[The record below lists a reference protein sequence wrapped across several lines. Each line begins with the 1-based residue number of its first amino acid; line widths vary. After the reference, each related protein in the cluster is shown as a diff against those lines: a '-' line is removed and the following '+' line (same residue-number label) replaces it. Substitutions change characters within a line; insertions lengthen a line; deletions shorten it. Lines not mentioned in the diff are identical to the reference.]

1 MYELGFNYN
10 KEYTFF
16 KIYAPKINSIK
27 LLLYENYNDVRY
39 QSVNMYKNGEYFEV
53 KVEGDLDG
61 IYYKYQLDEKF
72 EIVDPF
78 CKASSINSLKSCVID
93 LNSTNP
99 DGFIHEEYEIANRNE
114 AIIYELSIK
123 DYSSDISSKIRDDY
137 RGKFLGSIEESDVS
151 GINHLKDLGITHV
164 HLMPVFDFVGVD
176 ERNSER
182 FSGDN
187 YNWGYNPENYNCIEA
202 SYSTEPENPKN
213 RIIEL
218 KKMIQTLHANHIGVI
233 MDVVYNHTFRNED
246 HPFNLIYPQFYRRDK
261 DGDFTNG
268 SGVGNELNTEDEF
281 VRKFIIDSLLYFQKE
296 FHIDGFRFDLMALI
310 DSETTD
316 KIVSELRKNDENVI
330 IYGEPW
336 MADESPLQKN
346 KRTIFGSQKGKDYAF
361 FNPFFRNAIKGDND
375 DNSTG
380 FVQENVDKI
389 GLETGI
395 CGSIY
400 YDEKRHGFCENPN
413 ETINYFNSHDNLIL
427 QDKLIKTNADIETS
441 TKLCFDLIMLSQGV
455 PFFHCGNEF
464 LRGKSMYK
472 NTYNLPLSVNAVDW
486 KLKYDNAEIYEYVK
500 SLIEFRKMHEE
511 FNLKN
516 ANEIR
521 NKIKFYNVNDCCI
534 CFSIK
539 SDKVFLLAF
548 INSGESFKF
557 DLNDYFED
565 FNKCTKIFDEKI
577 IEMEVNDN
585 VILIDGRKS
594 GVYSIS
600 MEK

>member
-16 KIYAPKINSIK
+16 KIYAPKINRVK

-39 QSVNMYKNGEYFEV
+39 NSIDMKKSDGYFEV

-78 CKASSINSLKSCVID
+78 CKASSINSLKSCVVD

-99 DGFIHEEYEIANRNE
+99 DGFIHEEYEIANKNE

-137 RGKFLGSIEESDVS
+137 RGKFLGLIEESDVS

-164 HLMPVFDFVGVD
+164 HLMPVFDFLGVD

-182 FSGDN
+182 FSENN
-187 YNWGYNPENYNCIEA
+187 YNWGYNPENYNCIEG

-213 RIIEL
+213 RIIEF
-218 KKMIQTLHANHIGVI
+218 KKMIKTLHANHIGVI
-233 MDVVYNHTFRNED
+233 MDVVYNHTFRNKD
-246 HPFNLIYPQFYRRDK
+246 HPFNLIYPQFYRRNK

-281 VRKFIIDSLLYFQKE
+281 VRRFIIDSLLYFQKE

-441 TKLCFDLIMLSQGV
+441 TKLCFDLIILSQGI

-464 LRGKSMYK
+464 LRSKSMYK
-472 NTYNLPLSVNAVDW
+472 NTYNLSLSVNAVDW
-486 KLKYDNAEIYEYVK
+486 KLKYDNDEIYQYVK
-500 SLIEFRKMHEE
+500 SLIKFRKMHPE
-511 FNLKN
+511 FNLKD

-521 NKIKFYNVNDCCI
+521 NEIKFYNVNDCCI
-534 CFSIK
+534 CFSVK
-539 SDKVFLLAF
+539 NNEGFLLVF
-548 INSGESFKF
+548 INSGEGFTF
-557 DLNDYFED
+557 DLNEYFED

-577 IEMEVNDN
+577 IEMETNEN
-585 VILIDGRKS
+585 VILIDRRKS

>member
-10 KEYTFF
+10 NEYTVF
-16 KIYAPKINSIK
+16 KIYAPKINNVK

-137 RGKFLGSIEESDVS
+137 RGKFLGLIEESDVS

-176 ERNSER
+176 ERNSEKC
-182 FSGDN
+182 SGDN
-187 YNWGYNPENYNCIEA
+187 YNWGYNPENYNCIEG

-213 RIIEL
+213 RIIEF

-246 HPFNLIYPQFYRRDK
+246 HPFNMIYPQFYRRDK

-281 VRKFIIDSLLYFQKE
+281 VRQFIIDSLLYFQKE

-316 KIVSELRKNDENVI
+316 KIVSELRKNDRNVI

-400 YDEKRHGFCENPN
+400 YDEKRHGFCENPH

-427 QDKLIKTNADIETS
+427 QDKLMKTNLDIETS

-464 LRGKSMYK
+464 LRSKSMYK

-500 SLIEFRKMHEE
+500 SLIEFRKVHQE

-539 SDKVFLLAF
+539 SDKGFLLAF

-557 DLNDYFED
+557 DLNEYFED

-577 IEMEVNDN
+577 IEMEVKDN
-585 VILIDGRKS
+585 VILIDRRKS

>member
-16 KIYAPKINSIK
+16 KIYAPKINSVK
-27 LLLYENYNDVRY
+27 LLLYENYNDVKY

-99 DGFIHEEYEIANRNE
+99 DGFIHEEYEIANKNE

-137 RGKFLGSIEESDVS
+137 RGKFLGLIEESDVS

-176 ERNSER
+176 ERNSEK
-182 FSGDN
+182 FSEDN
-187 YNWGYNPENYNCIEA
+187 YNWGYNPENYNCIEG

-213 RIIEL
+213 RIIEF

-233 MDVVYNHTFRNED
+233 MDVVYNHTFRNKD
-246 HPFNLIYPQFYRRDK
+246 HPFNLIYPQFYRRNK

-281 VRKFIIDSLLYFQKE
+281 VRRFIIDSLLYFQKE

-375 DNSTG
+375 DDYTG

-427 QDKLIKTNADIETS
+427 QDKLMKTNADIETS
-441 TKLCFDLIMLSQGV
+441 TKLCFDLIMLSQGI

-464 LRGKSMYK
+464 LRSKSMYK
-472 NTYNLPLSVNAVDW
+472 NTYNLSLSINAVDW
-486 KLKYDNAEIYEYVK
+486 KLKYDNVEIYDYVK
-500 SLIEFRKMHEE
+500 SLIKFRKMHPE
-511 FNLKN
+511 FNLKD

-539 SDKVFLLAF
+539 SDKGFLLAF
-548 INSGESFKF
+548 INSGEGFTF

-585 VILIDGRKS
+585 VILIDRRKS

>member
-16 KIYAPKINSIK
+16 KIYAPKINSVK

-39 QSVNMYKNGEYFEV
+39 QSVNMYKNCEYFEV

-61 IYYKYQLDEKF
+61 IYYKYQIDEKF

-114 AIIYELSIK
+114 AIVYELSIK

-137 RGKFLGSIEESDVS
+137 RGKFLGLIEESDVS
-151 GINHLKDLGITHV
+151 GIDHLKDLGITHV
-164 HLMPVFDFVGVD
+164 HLMPVFDFLGVD

-187 YNWGYNPENYNCIEA
+187 YNWGYNPENYNCIEG
-202 SYSTEPENPKN
+202 SYSTDPENPKN
-213 RIIEL
+213 RIIEF

-233 MDVVYNHTFRNED
+233 MDVVYNHTFRNKD

-281 VRKFIIDSLLYFQKE
+281 VRQFIIDSLLYFQKE

-316 KIVSELRKNDENVI
+316 KIVSELRKNNENVI

-336 MADESPLQKN
+336 MADESPLSKN
-346 KRTIFGSQKGKDYAF
+346 KRTIFGSQKGKDYGL

-380 FVQENVDKI
+380 FVQENVEKI

-427 QDKLIKTNADIETS
+427 QDKLMKTNADIETS
-441 TKLCFDLIMLSQGV
+441 TKLCFDLIILSQGI

-464 LRGKSMYK
+464 LRSKSMYK
-472 NTYNLPLSVNAVDW
+472 NTYNLSLSVNAVDW
-486 KLKYDNAEIYEYVK
+486 KLKYDNDEIYQYVK
-500 SLIEFRKMHEE
+500 SLIKFRKMHPE
-511 FNLKN
+511 FNLKD

-539 SDKVFLLAF
+539 SDKGFLLAF

-557 DLNDYFED
+557 YLNDYFEG

-585 VILIDGRKS
+585 VILIDRRKS

>member
-16 KIYAPKINSIK
+16 KIYAPKINRVK

-39 QSVNMYKNGEYFEV
+39 NSIDMKKSDGYFEV

-78 CKASSINSLKSCVID
+78 CKASSINSLKSCVVD

-99 DGFIHEEYEIANRNE
+99 DGFIHEEYEIANKNE

-137 RGKFLGSIEESDVS
+137 RGKFLGLIEESDVS

-164 HLMPVFDFVGVD
+164 HLMPVFDFLGVD

-182 FSGDN
+182 FSENN
-187 YNWGYNPENYNCIEA
+187 YNWGYNPENYNCIEG

-213 RIIEL
+213 RIIEF
-218 KKMIQTLHANHIGVI
+218 KKMIKTLHANHIGVI
-233 MDVVYNHTFRNED
+233 MDVVYNHTFRNKD

-281 VRKFIIDSLLYFQKE
+281 VRRFIIDSLLYFQKE

-375 DNSTG
+375 DDYTG

-441 TKLCFDLIMLSQGV
+441 TKLCFDLIILSQGI

-464 LRGKSMYK
+464 LRSKSMYK
-472 NTYNLPLSVNAVDW
+472 NTYNLSLSVNAVDW
-486 KLKYDNAEIYEYVK
+486 KLKYDNDEIYQYVK
-500 SLIEFRKMHEE
+500 SLIKFRKMHPE
-511 FNLKN
+511 FNLKD

-534 CFSIK
+534 CFSVK
-539 SDKVFLLAF
+539 NNEGFLLVF
-548 INSGESFKF
+548 INSGEGFTF
-557 DLNDYFED
+557 DLNEYFED

-577 IEMEVNDN
+577 IEMETNEN
-585 VILIDGRKS
+585 VILIDRRKS

>member
-16 KIYAPKINSIK
+16 KIYAPKINSVK

-39 QSVNMYKNGEYFEV
+39 QSVNMYKNGEFFEV

-137 RGKFLGSIEESDVS
+137 RGKFLGLIEESDVS
-151 GINHLKDLGITHV
+151 GINYLKDLGITHV

-187 YNWGYNPENYNCIEA
+187 YNWGYNPENYNCIEG

-213 RIIEL
+213 RIIEF

-233 MDVVYNHTFRNED
+233 MDVVYNHTFRNKD
-246 HPFNLIYPQFYRRDK
+246 HPFNLTYPQFYRRDK

-281 VRKFIIDSLLYFQKE
+281 VRQFIIDSLLYFQKE
-296 FHIDGFRFDLMALI
+296 FHTDGFRFDLMALI
-310 DSETTD
+310 DAETTD

-346 KRTIFGSQKGKDYAF
+346 KRTTFGSQKGKDYAF

-464 LRGKSMYK
+464 LRSKSMYK
-472 NTYNLPLSVNAVDW
+472 NTYNLSLSINAVDW

-500 SLIEFRKMHEE
+500 SLIEFRKMYEE

-521 NKIKFYNVNDCCI
+521 NKIKFYNVNDYCI

-539 SDKVFLLAF
+539 SDKGFLLAF

-577 IEMEVNDN
+577 IEMEVDDN
-585 VILIDGRKS
+585 VILIDRRKS

>member
-16 KIYAPKINSIK
+16 KIYAPKINSVK

-39 QSVNMYKNGEYFEV
+39 QSVNMYKNGEFFEV

-114 AIIYELSIK
+114 AIVYELSIK

-137 RGKFLGSIEESDVS
+137 RGKFLGLIEESDVS

-187 YNWGYNPENYNCIEA
+187 YNWGYNPENYNCIEG

-213 RIIEL
+213 RIIEF

-233 MDVVYNHTFRNED
+233 MDVVYNHTFRNKD

-281 VRKFIIDSLLYFQKE
+281 VRRFVIDSLLYFQKE

-316 KIVSELRKNDENVI
+316 KIVSEIRKNDENVI

-346 KRTIFGSQKGKDYAF
+346 KRTTFGSQKGKDYAF

-464 LRGKSMYK
+464 LRSKSMYK
-472 NTYNLPLSVNAVDW
+472 NTYNLSLSINAVDW

-500 SLIEFRKMHEE
+500 SLIEFRKMYEE

-521 NKIKFYNVNDCCI
+521 NKIKFYNVNDYCI

-539 SDKVFLLAF
+539 SDKGFLLAF

>member
-16 KIYAPKINSIK
+16 KIYAPKINSVK

-99 DGFIHEEYEIANRNE
+99 EGFIHEEYEIANRNE

-137 RGKFLGSIEESDVS
+137 RGKFLGLIEESDVS

-182 FSGDN
+182 FSEDN
-187 YNWGYNPENYNCIEA
+187 YNWGYNPENYNCIEG

-213 RIIEL
+213 RIIEF

-233 MDVVYNHTFRNED
+233 MDVVYNHTFRSKD
-246 HPFNLIYPQFYRRDK
+246 HPFNLIYTQFYRRDK

-281 VRKFIIDSLLYFQKE
+281 VRRFIIDSLLYFQKE

-316 KIVSELRKNDENVI
+316 KIVSELRKQDENVI

-427 QDKLIKTNADIETS
+427 QDKLMKTNADIETS
-441 TKLCFDLIMLSQGV
+441 TKLCFDLIMLSQGI

-464 LRGKSMYK
+464 LRSKSMYK
-472 NTYNLPLSVNAVDW
+472 NTYNLSLSINAVDW
-486 KLKYDNAEIYEYVK
+486 KLKYDNAEIDEYVK
-500 SLIEFRKMHEE
+500 SLIEFRKMHQE

-539 SDKVFLLAF
+539 NNGGFLLVF

-557 DLNDYFED
+557 DLNEYFED
-565 FNKCTKIFDEKI
+565 FNKCTKIFDGKI
-577 IEMEVNDN
+577 IEVEVNDN
-585 VILIDGRKS
+585 VILIDRRKS

>member
-10 KEYTFF
+10 KEYTVF
-16 KIYAPKINSIK
+16 KIYAPQTTTIK
-27 LLLYENYNDVRY
+27 LLLYENYDDVRY
-39 QSVNMYKNGEYFEV
+39 KSIDMKKSDGYFEV

-61 IYYKYQLDEKF
+61 IYYKYQLDDEF

-78 CKASSINSLKSCVID
+78 CKASSINSLKSCVVD

-99 DGFIHEEYEIANRNE
+99 EGFADEQYKIANRNE

-123 DYSSDISSKIRDDY
+123 DYSSDISSRVDENH
-137 RGKFLGSIEESDVS
+137 RGKFLGLVEENDVS
-151 GINHLKDLGITHV
+151 GINHLKDLRITHV

-176 ERNSER
+176 ERNSES
-182 FSGDN
+182 FSEDN
-187 YNWGYNPENYNCIEA
+187 YNWGYNPENYNCIEG
-202 SYSTEPENPKN
+202 SYSTEPDNPKN
-213 RIIEL
+213 RIIEF
-218 KKMIQTLHANHIGVI
+218 KKMIQTLHENNIGVI
-233 MDVVYNHTFRNED
+233 MDVVYNHTFRNKD
-246 HPFNLIYPQFYRRDK
+246 HPFNLIYPQFYRRDNN
-261 DGDFTNG
+261 GDFTNG

-316 KIVSELRKNDENVI
+316 KIVCELRKIDENVI

-336 MADESPLQKN
+336 VADESPLPKN
-346 KRTIFGSQKGKDYAF
+346 KRTTFGSQKGKDYAL

-380 FVQENVDKI
+380 FVQKNVDKI
-389 GLETGI
+389 SLEIGI
-395 CGSIY
+395 CGSID
-400 YDEKRHGFCENPN
+400 YDEKRRGFCKNPN

-427 QDKLIKTNADIETS
+427 QDKLLKTNTDIVTS
-441 TKLCFDLIMLSQGV
+441 TKLCFDLIMLSQGI

-464 LRGKSMYK
+464 LRSKLMFK
-472 NTYNLPLSVNAVDW
+472 NTYNLTLDVNAVDW
-486 KLKYDNAEIYEYVK
+486 KLKNYNNEVFQYVK
-500 SLIEFRKMHEE
+500 SLIEFRKTHPE
-511 FNLKN
+511 FKLKDE
-516 ANEIR
+516 NEIK
-521 NKIKFYNVNDCCI
+521 NKLKFHDVNDFCI

-539 SDKVFLLAF
+539 NERGFLLVF
-548 INSGESFKF
+548 INSGEKFEF
-557 DLNDYFED
+557 DLNDYFKN
-565 FNKCTKIFDEKI
+565 FVNCTKIFDDKI
-577 IEMEVNDN
+577 IERQVTDN
-585 VILIDGRKS
+585 VILIDERKS

>member
-16 KIYAPKINSIK
+16 KIYAPKINRVK

-39 QSVNMYKNGEYFEV
+39 NSIDMKKSDGYFEV

-61 IYYKYQLDEKF
+61 IYYIYQLDEKF

-99 DGFIHEEYEIANRNE
+99 DGFIHEEYEIANKNE

-137 RGKFLGSIEESDVS
+137 RGKFLGLIEESDVS
-151 GINHLKDLGITHV
+151 GINNLKDLGITHV

-176 ERNSER
+176 ERNSEK
-182 FSGDN
+182 FSEDN
-187 YNWGYNPENYNCIEA
+187 YNWGYNPENYNCIEG

-213 RIIEL
+213 RIIEF

-233 MDVVYNHTFRNED
+233 MDVVYNHTFRNKD
-246 HPFNLIYPQFYRRDK
+246 HPFNLIYPQFYRRNK

-281 VRKFIIDSLLYFQKE
+281 VRQFIIDSLLYFQKE

-361 FNPFFRNAIKGDND
+361 LNPFFRNAIKGDND
-375 DNSTG
+375 DDYTG

-427 QDKLIKTNADIETS
+427 QDKLMKTNADIETS
-441 TKLCFDLIMLSQGV
+441 TKLCFDLIMLSQGI

-464 LRGKSMYK
+464 LRSKSMYT
-472 NTYNLPLSVNAVDW
+472 NTYNLSLSINAVDW

-500 SLIEFRKMHEE
+500 SLIKFRKMHEE
-511 FNLKN
+511 FNLKD

-521 NKIKFYNVNDCCI
+521 NKIKFYNVNDYCI
-534 CFSIK
+534 CFSVK
-539 SDKVFLLAF
+539 NNEGFLLAF
-548 INSGESFKF
+548 MNSGESFKF

-565 FNKCTKIFDEKI
+565 YNKCTKIFDEKI

-585 VILIDGRKS
+585 VILIDRRKS

>member
-16 KIYAPKINSIK
+16 KIYAPKINSVK
-27 LLLYENYNDVRY
+27 LLLYENYNDVKY

-114 AIIYELSIK
+114 AIIYELLIK

-137 RGKFLGSIEESDVS
+137 RGKFLGLIEESDVS
-151 GINHLKDLGITHV
+151 GIDHLKDLGITHV

-176 ERNSER
+176 ERNSEK
-182 FSGDN
+182 FSEDN
-187 YNWGYNPENYNCIEA
+187 YNWGYNPENYNCIEG

-213 RIIEL
+213 RIIEF

-233 MDVVYNHTFRNED
+233 MDVVYNHTFRNKD
-246 HPFNLIYPQFYRRDK
+246 HPFNLIYPQFYRRNK

-281 VRKFIIDSLLYFQKE
+281 VRRFIIDSLLYFQKE

-336 MADESPLQKN
+336 MADESPLSKN
-346 KRTIFGSQKGKDYAF
+346 KSTTFGSQKGKDYAF
-361 FNPFFRNAIKGDND
+361 FNQSFRNAIKGDND

-389 GLETGI
+389 GIETGI

-400 YDEKRHGFCENPN
+400 YDEKRHGFCENSN

-441 TKLCFDLIMLSQGV
+441 TKLCFDLIMLSQGI

-464 LRGKSMYK
+464 LRSKSMYK
-472 NTYNLPLSVNAVDW
+472 NTYNLSLSINAVDW
-486 KLKYDNAEIYEYVK
+486 KLKYDNVEIYEYVK

-521 NKIKFYNVNDCCI
+521 NKIKFYDVNDSCI

-539 SDKVFLLAF
+539 NNEGFLLAF
-548 INSGESFKF
+548 MNSGESFKF

-585 VILIDGRKS
+585 VILIDRRKS

>member
-16 KIYAPKINSIK
+16 KIYAPKINRVK

-39 QSVNMYKNGEYFEV
+39 NSIDMKKSDGYFEI

-114 AIIYELSIK
+114 AIVYELSIK

-137 RGKFLGSIEESDVS
+137 RGKFLGLIEESDVS

-164 HLMPVFDFVGVD
+164 HLMPVFDFLGVD

-187 YNWGYNPENYNCIEA
+187 YNWGYNPENYNCIEG
-202 SYSTEPENPKN
+202 SYSTEPENQKN
-213 RIIEL
+213 RIIEF

-233 MDVVYNHTFRNED
+233 MDVVYNHTFRNKD
-246 HPFNLIYPQFYRRDK
+246 HPFNLIYPQFYRRNK

-281 VRKFIIDSLLYFQKE
+281 VRQFIIDSLLYFQKE

-361 FNPFFRNAIKGDND
+361 FNQSFRNAIKGDND
-375 DNSTG
+375 DDSTG

-441 TKLCFDLIMLSQGV
+441 TKLCFDLIMLSQGI

-464 LRGKSMYK
+464 LRCKSMYT
-472 NTYNLPLSVNAVDW
+472 NTYNLSLSINAVDW
-486 KLKYDNAEIYEYVK
+486 KLKYYNVEIYEYVK
-500 SLIEFRKMHEE
+500 SLIKFRKMHPE
-511 FNLKN
+511 FNLKD

-521 NKIKFYNVNDCCI
+521 NKIKFYDVNDYCI
-534 CFSIK
+534 CFSVK
-539 SDKVFLLAF
+539 NNEGFLLVF
-548 INSGESFKF
+548 INSGEGFTF
-557 DLNDYFED
+557 DLNEYFED

-577 IEMEVNDN
+577 IEMETNEN
-585 VILIDGRKS
+585 EILIDRRKS

>member
-16 KIYAPKINSIK
+16 KIYAPKINRVK

-39 QSVNMYKNGEYFEV
+39 NSIDMKKSDGYFEV

-78 CKASSINSLKSCVID
+78 CKASSINSLKSCVVD

-99 DGFIHEEYEIANRNE
+99 DGFIHEEYEIANKNE

-137 RGKFLGSIEESDVS
+137 RGKFLGLIEESDVS

-164 HLMPVFDFVGVD
+164 HLMPVFDFLGVD

-182 FSGDN
+182 FSENN
-187 YNWGYNPENYNCIEA
+187 YNWGYNPENYNCIEG

-213 RIIEL
+213 RIIEF
-218 KKMIQTLHANHIGVI
+218 KKMIKTLHANHIGVI
-233 MDVVYNHTFRNED
+233 MDVVYNHTFRNKD
-246 HPFNLIYPQFYRRDK
+246 HPFNLIYPQFYRRNK

-281 VRKFIIDSLLYFQKE
+281 VRRFIIDSLLYFQKE

-330 IYGEPW
+330 IYGDPW

-441 TKLCFDLIMLSQGV
+441 TKLCFDLIILSQGI

-464 LRGKSMYK
+464 LRSKSMYK
-472 NTYNLPLSVNAVDW
+472 NTYNLSLSVNAVDW
-486 KLKYDNAEIYEYVK
+486 KLKYDNDEIYQYVK
-500 SLIEFRKMHEE
+500 SLIKFRKMHPE
-511 FNLKN
+511 FNLKD

-534 CFSIK
+534 CFSVK
-539 SDKVFLLAF
+539 NNEGFLLVF
-548 INSGESFKF
+548 INSGEGFTF
-557 DLNDYFED
+557 DLNEYFED

-577 IEMEVNDN
+577 IEMETNEN
-585 VILIDGRKS
+585 VILIDRRKS

>member
-10 KEYTFF
+10 KEYTVF
-16 KIYAPKINSIK
+16 KIYAPQITTIK
-27 LLLYENYNDVRY
+27 LLLYENYDDVRY
-39 QSVNMYKNGEYFEV
+39 KSIDMIKSDGYFEV

-61 IYYKYQLDEKF
+61 IYYKYQLDDEF

-78 CKASSINSLKSCVID
+78 CQASSINSLKSCVVD

-99 DGFIHEEYEIANRNE
+99 EGLADEQYKIANRNE

-123 DYSSDISSKIRDDY
+123 DYSSDISSKVDENY
-137 RGKFLGSIEESDVS
+137 RGKFLGLVEENDVS

-176 ERNSER
+176 ERNSES
-182 FSGDN
+182 FSEDN
-187 YNWGYNPENYNCIEA
+187 YNWGYNPEIYNSIEG
-202 SYSTEPENPKN
+202 SYSTEPDNPKN
-213 RIIEL
+213 RIIEF
-218 KKMIQTLHANHIGVI
+218 KKMIQTLHENNIGVI
-233 MDVVYNHTFRNED
+233 MDVVYNHTFRNKD
-246 HPFNLIYPQFYRRDK
+246 HPFNLIYPQFYRRDNN
-261 DGDFTNG
+261 GDFTNG

-316 KIVSELRKNDENVI
+316 KIVCELRKIDENVI

-336 MADESPLQKN
+336 AADESPLSKN
-346 KRTIFGSQKGKDYAF
+346 KRTTFGSQKGKDYAL

-380 FVQENVDKI
+380 FVQKNVDKI
-389 GLETGI
+389 SLETGI
-395 CGSIY
+395 CGSID
-400 YDEKRHGFCENPN
+400 YDENRRGFCKNPN

-427 QDKLIKTNADIETS
+427 QDKLLKTNTDIVTS
-441 TKLCFDLIMLSQGV
+441 TKLCFDLIMLSQGI

-464 LRGKSMYK
+464 LRSKLMFK
-472 NTYNLPLSVNAVDW
+472 NTYNFPLDVNAVVW
-486 KLKYDNAEIYEYVK
+486 KLKNYNNEVFKYVK
-500 SLIEFRKMHEE
+500 SLIEFRKTHPE
-511 FNLKN
+511 FNLKDE
-516 ANEIR
+516 NEIK
-521 NKIKFYNVNDCCI
+521 NKLKFYDVNDFCI

-539 SDKVFLLAF
+539 NDRGFLLVF
-548 INSGESFKF
+548 INSGEKFEF
-557 DLNDYFED
+557 DLSDYFKN
-565 FNKCTKIFDEKI
+565 FVNCTKIFDDKI
-577 IEMEVNDN
+577 IETKVNDN
-585 VILIDGRKS
+585 VILIDERKS

>member
-16 KIYAPKINSIK
+16 KIYAPKINSVK

-93 LNSTNP
+93 LNFTNP
-99 DGFIHEEYEIANRNE
+99 EGFIHEEYEIANRNE

-137 RGKFLGSIEESDVS
+137 RGKFLGLIEESDVS
-151 GINHLKDLGITHV
+151 GINYLKDLGITHV

-187 YNWGYNPENYNCIEA
+187 YNWGYNPENYNCIEG

-213 RIIEL
+213 RITEF

-281 VRKFIIDSLLYFQKE
+281 VRQFIIDSLLYFQKE

-427 QDKLIKTNADIETS
+427 QDKLMKTNSDIETS
-441 TKLCFDLIMLSQGV
+441 TKLCFDLIMLSQGI

-464 LRGKSMYK
+464 LRSKSMYK
-472 NTYNLPLSVNAVDW
+472 NTYNLSLSINAVDW
-486 KLKYDNAEIYEYVK
+486 KLKYDNDEIYQYVK
-500 SLIEFRKMHEE
+500 SLIKFRKMHPE
-511 FNLKN
+511 FNLKD

-539 SDKVFLLAF
+539 SDKGFLLAF

-557 DLNDYFED
+557 YLNDYFKD
-565 FNKCTKIFDEKI
+565 FNKCTKIFDGKI
-577 IEMEVNDN
+577 IEVEVNDN
-585 VILIDGRKS
+585 VILIDRRKS

>member
-16 KIYAPKINSIK
+16 KIYAPKINSVK

-99 DGFIHEEYEIANRNE
+99 EGFIHEEYEIANRNE

-137 RGKFLGSIEESDVS
+137 RGKFLGLIEESDVS

-176 ERNSER
+176 ERNSEK
-182 FSGDN
+182 FSEDN
-187 YNWGYNPENYNCIEA
+187 YNWGYNPENYNCIEG
-202 SYSTEPENPKN
+202 SYSTDPENPKN
-213 RIIEL
+213 RIIEF
-218 KKMIQTLHANHIGVI
+218 KKMIQKLHANHIGVI
-233 MDVVYNHTFRNED
+233 MDVVYNHTFRNKD
-246 HPFNLIYPQFYRRDK
+246 HPFNLIYPQFYRRYK

-281 VRKFIIDSLLYFQKE
+281 VRRFIIDSLLYFQKE

-361 FNPFFRNAIKGDND
+361 FNSFFRNAIKGDND

-389 GLETGI
+389 GLEMGI

-441 TKLCFDLIMLSQGV
+441 TKLCFDLIMLSQGI

-464 LRGKSMYK
+464 LRSKSMYK
-472 NTYNLPLSVNAVDW
+472 NTYNLSLSINAVDW

-500 SLIEFRKMHEE
+500 SLIEFRKMHQE

-521 NKIKFYNVNDCCI
+521 NKIKFYDVNDCCI

-539 SDKVFLLAF
+539 NNEGFLLVF
-548 INSGESFKF
+548 INSGEGFKF

-565 FNKCTKIFDEKI
+565 FNICTKIFDEKI

-585 VILIDGRKS
+585 VILIDRRKS
-594 GVYSIS
+594 GVYYIS

>member
-16 KIYAPKINSIK
+16 KIYAPKINSVK

-99 DGFIHEEYEIANRNE
+99 EGFIHEEYEIANRNE

-137 RGKFLGSIEESDVS
+137 RGKFLGLIEESDVS

-182 FSGDN
+182 FSEDN
-187 YNWGYNPENYNCIEA
+187 YNWGYNPENYNCIEG

-213 RIIEL
+213 RIIEF

-233 MDVVYNHTFRNED
+233 MDVVYNHTFRSKD
-246 HPFNLIYPQFYRRDK
+246 HPFNLIYTQFYRRDK

-281 VRKFIIDSLLYFQKE
+281 VRRFIIDSLLYFQKE

-316 KIVSELRKNDENVI
+316 KIVSELRKQDENVI

-427 QDKLIKTNADIETS
+427 QDKLMKTNADIETS
-441 TKLCFDLIMLSQGV
+441 TKLCFDLIMLSQGI

-464 LRGKSMYK
+464 LRSKSMYK
-472 NTYNLPLSVNAVDW
+472 NTYNLSLSINAVDW

-500 SLIEFRKMHEE
+500 SLIEFRKMHQE

-539 SDKVFLLAF
+539 NNGGFLLVF

-557 DLNDYFED
+557 DLNEYFED
-565 FNKCTKIFDEKI
+565 FNKCTKIFDGKI
-577 IEMEVNDN
+577 IEVEVNDN
-585 VILIDGRKS
+585 VILIDRRKN

>member
-16 KIYAPKINSIK
+16 KIYAPKINSVK

-114 AIIYELSIK
+114 AIVYELSIK
-123 DYSSDISSKIRDDY
+123 DYSSDISIKIRDDY
-137 RGKFLGSIEESDVS
+137 RGKFLGLIEESDVS

-176 ERNSER
+176 ERNSEK
-182 FSGDN
+182 FSEDN
-187 YNWGYNPENYNCIEA
+187 YNWGYNPENYNCIEG
-202 SYSTEPENPKN
+202 SYSTDPENPKN
-213 RIIEL
+213 RIIEF
-218 KKMIQTLHANHIGVI
+218 KKMIQKLHANHIGVI
-233 MDVVYNHTFRNED
+233 MDVVYNHTFRNKD

-281 VRKFIIDSLLYFQKE
+281 VRRFIIDSLLYFQKE

-316 KIVSELRKNDENVI
+316 KIVSELRKQDENVI

-427 QDKLIKTNADIETS
+427 QDKLMKTNADIETS

-464 LRGKSMYK
+464 LRSKSMYK
-472 NTYNLPLSVNAVDW
+472 NTYNLSLSINAVDW
-486 KLKYDNAEIYEYVK
+486 KLKYDNAEIYQYVK
-500 SLIEFRKMHEE
+500 SLIEFRKMHQE

-539 SDKVFLLAF
+539 NNGGFLLVF

-557 DLNDYFED
+557 DLNEYFED
-565 FNKCTKIFDEKI
+565 FNKCTKIFDGKI
-577 IEMEVNDN
+577 IEVEVNDN
-585 VILIDGRKS
+585 VILIDRRKN

>member
-16 KIYAPKINSIK
+16 KIYAPKINSVK
-27 LLLYENYNDVRY
+27 LLLYENYNDVKY

-99 DGFIHEEYEIANRNE
+99 DGFIHEEYEIANKNE

-137 RGKFLGSIEESDVS
+137 RGKFLGLIEESDVS

-176 ERNSER
+176 ERNSEK
-182 FSGDN
+182 FSEDN
-187 YNWGYNPENYNCIEA
+187 YNWGYNPENYNCIEG

-213 RIIEL
+213 RIIEF

-233 MDVVYNHTFRNED
+233 MDVVYNHTFRNKD
-246 HPFNLIYPQFYRRDK
+246 HPFNLIYPQFYRRNK

-281 VRKFIIDSLLYFQKE
+281 VRRFIIDSLLYFQKE

-316 KIVSELRKNDENVI
+316 KIVSELRKNNENVI

-375 DNSTG
+375 DDYTG

-427 QDKLIKTNADIETS
+427 QDKLMKTNADIETS
-441 TKLCFDLIMLSQGV
+441 TKLCFDLIMLSQGI

-464 LRGKSMYK
+464 LRSKSMYK
-472 NTYNLPLSVNAVDW
+472 NTYNLSLSVNAVDW
-486 KLKYDNAEIYEYVK
+486 KLKYDNDEIYQYVK
-500 SLIEFRKMHEE
+500 SLIKFRKMHPE
-511 FNLKN
+511 FNLKD

-539 SDKVFLLAF
+539 SDKGFLLAF
-548 INSGESFKF
+548 INSGEGFTF

-585 VILIDGRKS
+585 VILIDRRKS

>member
-16 KIYAPKINSIK
+16 KIYAPKINSVK

-61 IYYKYQLDEKF
+61 MYYKYKIDEKF

-99 DGFIHEEYEIANRNE
+99 DGFIHEEYEIANKNE

-137 RGKFLGSIEESDVS
+137 RGKFLGLIEESDVS

-187 YNWGYNPENYNCIEA
+187 YNWGYNPENYNCIEG

-213 RIIEL
+213 RIIEF

-233 MDVVYNHTFRNED
+233 MDVVYNHTFRNKD

-261 DGDFTNG
+261 DGNFTNG

-281 VRKFIIDSLLYFQKE
+281 VRQFIIDSLLYFQKE

-310 DSETTD
+310 DSETTN
-316 KIVSELRKNDENVI
+316 KIVSELRKNNENVI

-361 FNPFFRNAIKGDND
+361 FNQSFRNAIKGDND

-389 GLETGI
+389 GIETGI

-441 TKLCFDLIMLSQGV
+441 TKLCFDLIMLSQGIS
-455 PFFHCGNEF
+455 FFHCGNEF
-464 LRGKSMYK
+464 LRSKSMYK
-472 NTYNLPLSVNAVDW
+472 NTYNLSLSVNAVDW
-486 KLKYDNAEIYEYVK
+486 KLKYDNDEIYQYVK
-500 SLIEFRKMHEE
+500 SLIKFRKMHPE
-511 FNLKN
+511 FNLKD

-521 NKIKFYNVNDCCI
+521 NKIKFYDVNDSCI

-539 SDKVFLLAF
+539 NNEGFLLAF
-548 INSGESFKF
+548 MNSGESFKF
-557 DLNDYFED
+557 DLNDYFEG

-585 VILIDGRKS
+585 VILIDRRKS

>member
-16 KIYAPKINSIK
+16 KIYAPKINSVK

-39 QSVNMYKNGEYFEV
+39 NSIDMKKSDGYFEV

-61 IYYKYQLDEKF
+61 IYYKYQIDEKF

-114 AIIYELSIK
+114 AIVYELSIK
-123 DYSSDISSKIRDDY
+123 DYSSDISSKIRDEY
-137 RGKFLGSIEESDVS
+137 RGKFLGLIEESDVS

-187 YNWGYNPENYNCIEA
+187 YNWGYNPENYNCIEG
-202 SYSTEPENPKN
+202 SYSTDPENPKN
-213 RIIEL
+213 RIIEF
-218 KKMIQTLHANHIGVI
+218 KKMIQKLHANHIGVI
-233 MDVVYNHTFRNED
+233 MDVVYNHTFRNKD

-281 VRKFIIDSLLYFQKE
+281 VRRFIIDSLLYFQKD

-336 MADESPLQKN
+336 MADESPLSKN
-346 KRTIFGSQKGKDYAF
+346 KSTTFGSQKGKDYAF
-361 FNPFFRNAIKGDND
+361 FNSFFRNAIKGDND

-400 YDEKRHGFCENPN
+400 YDEKRNGFCENPN

-464 LRGKSMYK
+464 LRSKSMYK
-472 NTYNLPLSVNAVDW
+472 NTYNLSLSINAVYW
-486 KLKYDNAEIYEYVK
+486 KLKYDNVEIYEYVK

-521 NKIKFYNVNDCCI
+521 NKIKFYDVNDSCI

-539 SDKVFLLAF
+539 NNEGFLLVF

-585 VILIDGRKS
+585 VILIDRRKS